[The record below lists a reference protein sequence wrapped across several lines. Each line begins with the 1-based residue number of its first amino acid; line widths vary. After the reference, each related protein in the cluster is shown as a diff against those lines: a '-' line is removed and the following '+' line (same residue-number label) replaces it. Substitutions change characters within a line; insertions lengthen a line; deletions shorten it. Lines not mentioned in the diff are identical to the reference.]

1 MRGALSGRGLRR
13 RRLRHILL
21 LPVSVS
27 ACLPGRAGIERIL
40 ITQRLIGR
48 LGLRACGRRRA
59 RARAGRVEASSP
71 PAPLFGRRAAWALAP
86 TPRQIRFGTCRHA
99 LPHSEAS
106 SAGPP
111 AADTGPPNLAQFGA
125 IGPGQGTLS
134 ARLQALAFCLR
145 ARTTFARVQAHAF
158 CSRASAAFVCVQA
171 PPLFACKRR
180 LCLRASARRGWQH
193 RSQNLLFSLFALS
206 PPGKS
211 WGASRRPRPRALEP
225 KQGKERSNGNH
236 TRERSHPA
244 IGA

>member
-13 RRLRHILL
+13 RRLRYILL

-59 RARAGRVEASSP
+59 RARA
-71 PAPLFGRRAAWALAP
+71 
-86 TPRQIRFGTCRHA
+86 
-99 LPHSEAS
+99 
-106 SAGPP
+106 
-111 AADTGPPNLAQFGA
+111 DTGLPNLAQFGA
-125 IGPGQGTLS
+125 IGPGQGTLASPGLLLTCPHTICPRAS
-134 ARLQALAFCLR
+134 ARL
-145 ARTTFARVQAHAF
+145 
-158 CSRASAAFVCVQA
+158 
-171 PPLFACKRR
+171 LFACKRR
-180 LCLRASARRGWQH
+180 LCLRASAAFVCVQAHDAAGSTVHKTYFFPFLRYRRPA
-193 RSQNLLFSLFALS
+193 R
-206 PPGKS
+206 S

-225 KQGKERSNGNH
+225 KHGKERSNGNH

>member
-13 RRLRHILL
+13 RRLRYILL

-59 RARAGRVEASSP
+59 RARA
-71 PAPLFGRRAAWALAP
+71 
-86 TPRQIRFGTCRHA
+86 
-99 LPHSEAS
+99 
-106 SAGPP
+106 
-111 AADTGPPNLAQFGA
+111 DTGLPNLAQFGA
-125 IGPGQGTLS
+125 IGPGQGTLAS
-134 ARLQALAFCLR
+134 PGLLLTCPHTICPR
-145 ARTTFARVQAHAF
+145 ASDAF

-206 PPGKS
+206 PPGKVVGS
-211 WGASRRPRPRALEP
+211 VAP
-225 KQGKERSNGNH
+225 
-236 TRERSHPA
+236 PA
-244 IGA
+244 TQST

>member
-13 RRLRHILL
+13 RRLRYILL

-59 RARAGRVEASSP
+59 RARA
-71 PAPLFGRRAAWALAP
+71 
-86 TPRQIRFGTCRHA
+86 
-99 LPHSEAS
+99 
-106 SAGPP
+106 
-111 AADTGPPNLAQFGA
+111 DTGLPNLAQFGA
-125 IGPGQGTLS
+125 IGPGQGTLASPGLLLTCPHTICPRAS
-134 ARLQALAFCLR
+134 ARLLFACKRRLCL
-145 ARTTFARVQAHAF
+145 
-158 CSRASAAFVCVQA
+158 RASAAFVCVQA

-206 PPGKS
+206 PPGKVVGS
-211 WGASRRPRPRALEP
+211 VAP
-225 KQGKERSNGNH
+225 
-236 TRERSHPA
+236 PA
-244 IGA
+244 TQST